1 MTSIVEQL
9 FESLDPWPGF
19 HITAFEIRKSPIDG
33 KKTLLLRLE
42 ATKEQMP
49 ICSYCHHEAPLIHE
63 YTTRRVT
70 ECTILGYFVDLE
82 IIVRRVECEHCHKKC
97 MEYIDWI
104 PRYQRHTE
112 RLHKHIEHRTEEET
126 VAYAAQETNLS
137 WDTVKKIDKDK
148 LERRFGEFK
157 WDGSHRLAVDE
168 FAIHRHHK
176 YATVVFSLDTKRVLW
191 VGPGRSRKT
200 LASFFAL
207 LTEEQKADIKAVAM
221 DQSTAFDLEVKKQC
235 PHAVVVYDLF
245 HVLSNYGRKVIDR
258 VRVDAANKLKHIPDL
273 RKVVKGSRYL
283 LYKRPEELS
292 EHEHTKLADLAK
304 LNSPLLKCY
313 LMGDELRHLWGL
325 GTRPQA
331 IALVLDWIYRA
342 AHSRIKPLVAFAQN
356 LRNYIDGIVASC
368 QYEINTSVLEGV
380 NNRIKQ
386 IKRRAYG
393 FHDDYYFYLKVKAA
407 FPGLPR

>member
-49 ICSYCHHEAPLIHE
+49 ICSCCHHEAPLIHE
-63 YTTRRVT
+63 NTTRRVT

-157 WDGSHRLAVDE
+157 WDGSHCLAVDE

-191 VGPGRSRKT
+191 VGPGRSKKT

-221 DQSTAFDLEVKKQC
+221 DQSTAL
-235 PHAVVVYDLF
+235 
-245 HVLSNYGRKVIDR
+245 I
-258 VRVDAANKLKHIPDL
+258 LK
-273 RKVVKGSRYL
+273 
-283 LYKRPEELS
+283 
-292 EHEHTKLADLAK
+292 
-304 LNSPLLKCY
+304 
-313 LMGDELRHLWGL
+313 
-325 GTRPQA
+325 
-331 IALVLDWIYRA
+331 
-342 AHSRIKPLVAFAQN
+342 
-356 LRNYIDGIVASC
+356 
-368 QYEINTSVLEGV
+368 
-380 NNRIKQ
+380 
-386 IKRRAYG
+386 
-393 FHDDYYFYLKVKAA
+393 
-407 FPGLPR
+407 

>member
-1 MTSIVEQL
+1 MTSIVGQL

-49 ICSYCHHEAPLIHE
+49 ICSYCHHEALLIHE

-97 MEYIDWI
+97 MEYIEWI

-157 WDGSHRLAVDE
+157 WDGSHCLAVDE

-191 VGPGRSRKT
+191 VGPGRS
-200 LASFFAL
+200 
-207 LTEEQKADIKAVAM
+207 
-221 DQSTAFDLEVKKQC
+221 KKQC

-292 EHEHTKLADLAK
+292 EHEHTKLADPAK

-407 FPGLPR
+407 FSGLPR